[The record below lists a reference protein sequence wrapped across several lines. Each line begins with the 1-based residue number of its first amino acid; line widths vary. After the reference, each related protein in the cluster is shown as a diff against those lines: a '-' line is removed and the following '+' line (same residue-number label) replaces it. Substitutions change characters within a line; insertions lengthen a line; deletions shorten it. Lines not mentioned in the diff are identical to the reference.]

1 MYYPLMLRVAGEPCL
16 VVGGGKVALQKA
28 RALCRAGARVTAVS
42 PEFLPA
48 FERLKIDRLLRR
60 RFRPSDVAHK
70 ILVVAGTGDTEV
82 NRSVYRACR
91 KRSLPVNVVDAPE
104 LCSFI
109 VPSILR
115 RGPVTVAVSTGGLSP
130 SLAKALRKHL
140 ETLLPASIE
149 RLALRLGA
157 ERGDIM
163 RRIPSSSARTRI
175 LKGLVKGL
183 RIGTR

>member
-1 MYYPLMLRVAGEPCL
+1 MLRVAGEPCL

-28 RALCRAGARVTAVS
+28 RALCRAGARVIAVS

-48 FERLKIDRLLRR
+48 FERLKIDRIRR

-70 ILVVAGTGDTEV
+70 ILVVAGTDDMEV

-157 ERGDIM
+157 ERGKIM

-175 LKGLVKGL
+175 LKGLVKRL